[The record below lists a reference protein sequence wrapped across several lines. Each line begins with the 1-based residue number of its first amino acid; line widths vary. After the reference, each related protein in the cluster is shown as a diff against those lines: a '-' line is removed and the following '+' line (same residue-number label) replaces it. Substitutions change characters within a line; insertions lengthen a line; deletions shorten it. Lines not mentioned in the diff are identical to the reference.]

1 MFRSKKIFA
10 LRQKSAGTFNQ
21 LRCFYLILSL
31 FYSFPGR
38 FGRVI
43 VTTKDGDR
51 NLIRREVFEELR
63 ILDGMIQNATISYDD
78 QTFTYKD
85 VCAKWLGD
93 CFENDI
99 LNLDQIMDEVSLPH

>member
-1 MFRSKKIFA
+1 MKTLAKNHFLPF
-10 LRQKSAGTFNQ
+10 
-21 LRCFYLILSL
+21 ILS
-31 FYSFPGR
+31 FSGR

-63 ILDGMIQNATISYDD
+63 ILDGLIQNATITYDD

-85 VCAKWLGD
+85 ICAKSLGY

-99 LNLDQIMDEVSLPH
+99 LNLDELMDEVSLDFYLVY